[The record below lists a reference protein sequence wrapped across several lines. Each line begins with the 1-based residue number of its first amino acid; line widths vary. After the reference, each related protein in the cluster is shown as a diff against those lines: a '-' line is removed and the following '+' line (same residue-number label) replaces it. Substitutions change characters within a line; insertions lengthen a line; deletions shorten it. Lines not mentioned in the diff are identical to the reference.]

1 MDDISLPPQ
10 NPDEWKEF
18 RQYCL
23 DYPIVNSS
31 SIGLFCEQDAR
42 DVLIQIVIKDILES
56 SPVRVSKRL
65 YNEFTSWKQNLNAK
79 MKSSID

>member
-1 MDDISLPPQ
+1 MEDVSVPPQ
-10 NPDEWKEF
+10 NLQEWEEF

-23 DYPIVNSS
+23 DHPIVNLS

-42 DVLIQIVIKDILES
+42 DVLIQIVIQDILEG

-65 YNEFTSWKQNLNAK
+65 YNEFISWKQNLNAK
-79 MKSSID
+79 TKSSID